1 VGTPRRGRGRAAW
14 HPGGPGALMPVDHYS
29 TAAPRWATGAE
40 LVYAPIVAELLAMSP
55 QPLAGRA
62 VLDAGAGTGA
72 ASRALAALGAHPIA
86 VDLSVPMLAHD
97 AAHRPPSFA
106 ADVTALP
113 LADASVHDVVA
124 AFVLNHLPEPAAGFA
139 ELRRVT
145 RDGGAV
151 LATAFST
158 INQHP
163 ARDRIDAVAV
173 DAGWRVPEWYTDL
186 KATTV
191 PLVGTA
197 ERMVEAARTAGLAVV
212 TAMERPV
219 DVGVIEPE
227 QLVDYRLGHPI
238 FADWLDAVGPHRA
251 AQLTELATQAI
262 RPTMRPYRPR
272 VVFLVAVS
280 R

>member
-1 VGTPRRGRGRAAW
+1 
-14 HPGGPGALMPVDHYS
+14 MPVDHYS
-29 TAAPRWATGAE
+29 TAAARWATGAE
-40 LVYAPIVAELLAMSP
+40 LVYGPIVAELLAMSP

-106 ADVTALP
+106 ADITALP
-113 LADASVHDVVA
+113 LADGSVDDVVA
-124 AFVLNHLPEPAAGFA
+124 AFVLNHLTEPAAGFA

-163 ARDRIDAVAV
+163 VRDRIDAVAV

-197 ERMVEAARTAGLAVV
+197 ERMAEAARTAGLAVV